1 MWGLSQKSP
10 GLLTVNIT
18 DWKGRPMSLLMYDV
32 DLPLGFKV
40 IFELTPEGLIEVG
53 WPPPPSGGAPT

>member
-1 MWGLSQKSP
+1 MSF
-10 GLLTVNIT
+10 LT
-18 DWKGRPMSLLMYDV
+18 YEV

-53 WPPPPSGGAPT
+53 WPPPPPSGGAPT